1 MLVLFD
7 VDHSLYAIKGGGGGG
22 GGERREGVRPLP
34 KCLHSPYWDCLTIY
48 SRSYTTHC
56 MAITKLKVSQMQL
69 SHRRYLASGRRLQ
82 YCTVTFR
89 FQVAL
94 PLNLRVQLYIPS
106 EPNLLHKYLLPRF
119 SHNLSLYARIDTCSS
134 CKLYVPWCFP
144 IIIEAY
150 AFGNSKSLL
159 RLPHTVFSLRHQTTR
174 ICHEGK
180 CGDWVTCVMARP
192 LSCLLVDCGFWV
204 SYILKV
210 ATK

>member
-7 VDHSLYAIKGGGGGG
+7 VDHSLYAIKEGGG

-48 SRSYTTHC
+48 SRSYTMHC

-82 YCTVTFR
+82 YCTVKFR

-119 SHNLSLYARIDTCSS
+119 SHNLSLNLSLYARIDTCSS
-134 CKLYVPWCFP
+134 CKLYVP
-144 IIIEAY
+144 
-150 AFGNSKSLL
+150 
-159 RLPHTVFSLRHQTTR
+159 
-174 ICHEGK
+174 
-180 CGDWVTCVMARP
+180 
-192 LSCLLVDCGFWV
+192 
-204 SYILKV
+204 
-210 ATK
+210 

>member
-56 MAITKLKVSQMQL
+56 MAITKLKISQTQL

-82 YCTVTFR
+82 YCTVKFR

-119 SHNLSLYARIDTCSS
+119 SHNLSLNLSLYARIDTCSS
-134 CKLYVPWCFP
+134 CKLYVP
-144 IIIEAY
+144 
-150 AFGNSKSLL
+150 
-159 RLPHTVFSLRHQTTR
+159 
-174 ICHEGK
+174 
-180 CGDWVTCVMARP
+180 
-192 LSCLLVDCGFWV
+192 
-204 SYILKV
+204 
-210 ATK
+210 